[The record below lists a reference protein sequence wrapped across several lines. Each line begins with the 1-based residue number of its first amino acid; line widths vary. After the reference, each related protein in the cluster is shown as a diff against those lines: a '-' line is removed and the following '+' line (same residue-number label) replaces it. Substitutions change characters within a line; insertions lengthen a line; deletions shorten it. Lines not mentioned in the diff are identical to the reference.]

1 MKKWMNRIGIGFLAA
16 AVFTMVAGDLLAG
29 EAAPDF
35 QGTPQKFYLT
45 FDIFSPADIKC
56 DATGPGVRTHMSR
69 NLAGRPILRVTGNA
83 EAAQIT
89 CARPDG
95 SRFTTTANR
104 SAYYNTAEPLRATV
118 LFREGLDAMQVLLY
132 RGDRETFIGTPQRNF
147 VRVQ

>member
-1 MKKWMNRIGIGFLAA
+1 MKKWMNRIGLALLAA
-16 AVFTMVAGDLLAG
+16 AAFAMVAGDLLAG
-29 EAAPDF
+29 EPSRDT

-45 FDIFSPADIKC
+45 FDIFSPADITC
-56 DATGPGVRTHMSR
+56 DATGPGVRTRFQR

-104 SAYYNTAEPLRATV
+104 SEFYNTAEPLHATV
-118 LFREGLDAMQVLLY
+118 LFREGLDAMQVLLT
-132 RGDRETFIGTPQRNF
+132 RGDRDIGTPQRNF